1 MPFASQNFA
10 NTFMHALYIASVWL
24 HIVAAAVW
32 IGGMAFF
39 SLVMVPMTKQ
49 LALPAIVVQWAGVR
63 FRWVGWICLA
73 LMLLTGTVNLA
84 LRGIGW
90 SDLWR
95 SPLRETLGVKL
106 LFVAAMLVVSALHDF
121 IVGPRAGVLLQND
134 PTSVEAKRLR
144 RMASWI
150 GRINFLFAL
159 VAAALGVIF
168 VRGPLW

>member
-1 MPFASQNFA
+1 
-10 NTFMHALYIASVWL
+10 MHFLYLTSVWL

-39 SLVMVPMTKQ
+39 SLVMVPMIRQ
-49 LALPAIVVQWAGVR
+49 LGLSAAVVQWAGVR
-63 FRWVGWICLA
+63 FRLVGWICLA
-73 LMLLTGTVNLA
+73 LMLLTGTVNIA

-90 SDLWR
+90 SDLWGG
-95 SPLRETLGVKL
+95 PLRATLGVKL
-106 LFVAAMLVVSALHDF
+106 IFVAAMLVVSALHDF
-121 IVGPRAGVLLQND
+121 VIGPRAGVLLRND
-134 PTSVEAKRLR
+134 PTSVEAQRLR

-159 VAAALGVIF
+159 VVAALGVMF